1 MCSRAYL
8 PIAEKSKSAAI
19 SQTRKISVRMAYRF
33 IGMVFMNSE
42 KPSIVLDSGREEPT
56 AAAHEE
62 IGAMMQTGAAVA
74 SMM

>member
-1 MCSRAYL
+1 MCSRSYL

-19 SQTRKISVRMAYRF
+19 SQMRNSSVRMAYRF